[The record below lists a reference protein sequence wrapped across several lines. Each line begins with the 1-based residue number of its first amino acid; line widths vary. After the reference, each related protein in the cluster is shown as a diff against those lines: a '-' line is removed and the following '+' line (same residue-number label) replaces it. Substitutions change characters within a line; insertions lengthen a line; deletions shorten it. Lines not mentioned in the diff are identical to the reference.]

1 MPESQVSDLR
11 FRPYERKLFD
21 HSRCTLCG
29 ECFHRCPVMG
39 LPLERARREM
49 ERLLAGEDSPVLRRC
64 TSCQACNLF
73 CPEDCRPANLILDR
87 WHEAYLREGLPA
99 RAAFFLPHARPNF
112 RTGIVARLPPGERAE
127 VARWRRDEPARE
139 FLYAGCNLITTPYL
153 TFSRLFRGIE
163 IRGGLDYCCG
173 EMLFRMGLYE
183 AVEQV
188 AQRLSHWFRWLG
200 AERVYLVCTA
210 GLNMLRNVL
219 PQFGAD
225 FAGITFQSY
234 LPLMLQRIRSG
245 DLAATGPRGPAG
257 QRRAGLRSLG
267 LAVTV
272 QDSCHARVV
281 EPAFADLPRQVL
293 EAIGVESREAPHH
306 REEQLCCGIG
316 GGFSHASAY
325 HPVDLLLSARATS
338 RDHRRQPADATCVYC
353 SGCLEMMSVARFA
366 DPNRR
371 PVYHLLEL
379 VQMAMGEAPRRRQGD
394 LARQFI
400 LGTARHQFPRLLS
413 RERFWLPELPVEPDP
428 KEAI

>member
-1 MPESQVSDLR
+1 MQTADAASQMTNPQYPISNTPY
-11 FRPYERKLFD
+11 RPYERKPFD
-21 HSRCTLCG
+21 RQGCTLCG

-39 LPLERARREM
+39 LPLEQAQQEM
-49 ERLLAGEDSPVLRRC
+49 ERLLAGEDPAVLRRC
-64 TSCQACNLF
+64 TSCLACNRF

-99 RAAFFLPHARPNF
+99 RAAYFLPHARPNF
-112 RTGIVARLPPGERAE
+112 RTDILARMPPGERAT
-127 VARWRRDEPARE
+127 VARWRRDVPARE

-153 TFSRLFRGIE
+153 TSSRLFRGME

-183 AVEQV
+183 ALEQV
-188 AQRLSHWFRWLG
+188 ARRLSRWVRRLG

-219 PQFGAD
+219 PLFGAD
-225 FAGITFQSY
+225 FSGIAFEPF
-234 LPLMLQRIRSG
+234 LPLLLARLRGG
-245 DLAATGPRGPAG
+245 DLSARP
-257 QRRAGLRSLG
+257 LD

-281 EPAFADLPRQVL
+281 EPAFSDLPRGVL
-293 EAIGVESREAPHH
+293 EAIGVEVREAPHQ
-306 REEQLCCGIG
+306 RNEGLCCGIG

-338 RDHRRQPADATCVYC
+338 RDHRRQPAGATCVYC

-379 VQMAMGEAPRRRQGD
+379 VQLAIGEVPRRRQAD

-400 LGTARHQFPRLLS
+400 LGTARRQFPQLLS
-413 RERFWLPELPVEPDP
+413 TQRFWLPDLPPEPDP
-428 KEAI
+428 AEAI